1 MEYIENAPNIP
12 SSQHPVL
19 TALNEKIANLEAEV
33 QKFKDEAFK
42 EAQLRRETFVSK
54 LNYEEKVRNVLVEAL
69 EDHDEDT
76 VRYIAEQLDITL
88 TKTKKFEVNVTFTI
102 DVEYEIGEEP
112 DPEWDFEFEPR
123 HDSIIDYSSD
133 VVFSNEV

>member
-1 MEYIENAPNIP
+1 MEIIENAPNIP

-19 TALNEKIANLEAEV
+19 TALNEKIATLEAEV

-88 TKTKKFEVNVTFTI
+88 TKTKQLEVNVTFTI

-112 DPEWDFEFEPR
+112 DPTWDFDFSVS
-123 HDSIIDYSSD
+123 HDTIVDYSSD
-133 VVFSNEV
+133 VVFANEV